1 MDGPIAPVAVAAAAT
16 AAVAVAFAN
25 TMTRSAGPAGW
36 AGSEERW
43 VGWAGSGVGW
53 AGGAKKT
60 AGTASVLV
68 PVASV
73 TRRPASLIAVT
84 CSRHPSSSVT
94 WWPASNSAAPN
105 RQPIAP
111 APATVI
117 FMQSSP
123 APYPAPGQP
132 RA

>member
-1 MDGPIAPVAVAAAAT
+1 MDGPIAPAAVAAAAT
-16 AAVAVAFAN
+16 AAVAVALAN
-25 TMTRSAGPAGW
+25 TITRSAGPSTPRTEWAGLGEGGAGWAAGW
-36 AGSEERW
+36 AGREKVQR
-43 VGWAGSGVGW
+43 APR
-53 AGGAKKT
+53 
-60 AGTASVLV
+60 SVRV
-68 PVASV
+68 PAASV

-117 FMQSSP
+117 FMHFS
-123 APYPAPGQP
+123 
-132 RA
+132 